1 MTILEIDKFYDNDK
15 KTYVLE
21 QNREFLNWLGGYTS
35 KGYIPPVS
43 TVEEM
48 QIFIN
53 KVASWYLLKY
63 FTESSLQ
70 LKSDT
75 LSDEMTLSAL
85 RKRFSHQEL
94 DLFDC
99 PYRQGNAWNGKNII
113 EARISV
119 LDKFLWRERY
129 IQIDCISG
137 KVRRAE
143 ANLVSDV
150 LATGVTAPFSLLDFV
165 EALKDNK
172 AYDIKEAKRILE
184 SHKIDLQLRKKMLEF
199 IALSIVYSKYF
210 IPALSI
216 NVAKTFAQDIE
227 DVLGIK
233 LMDIEALVASN
244 QDKKPEKKSKSK

>member
-1 MTILEIDKFYDNDK
+1 MMTILEIEKFYDNDK
-15 KTYVLE
+15 KMYILE
-21 QNREFLNWLGGYTS
+21 KNREFLEWLGGNTS

-75 LSDEMTLSAL
+75 LSNEMTLSAL
-85 RKRFSHQEL
+85 RKRLSHQEL
-94 DLFDC
+94 GLFDC
-99 PYRQGNAWNGKNII
+99 PYRAGTMSDSKGQIGILIHSLKGDG
-113 EARISV
+113 
-119 LDKFLWRERY
+119 DKY
-129 IQIDCISG
+129 IQMDASGTVRKGEATLIS
-137 KVRRAE
+137 
-143 ANLVSDV
+143 NV
-150 LATGVTAPFSLLDFV
+150 LAAGVNGPFSLLDFV

-172 AYDIKEAKRILE
+172 DYDIKEAKRMLW
-184 SHKIDLQLRKKMLEF
+184 SHKIDLRLRKKILEF
-199 IALSIVYSKYF
+199 IALSIAYSKTL

-216 NVAKTFAQDIE
+216 NVAKIFAQDIE